1 MTATA
6 TKQYLF
12 RLVVNGTRVRGAGLY
27 LPSVPPVGDVLTQ
40 KRHRPG
46 SRAGRLSRGRSS
58 YILVLSTGRTSHR
71 MALMG
76 ARALDLRRRS

>member
-6 TKQYLF
+6 TKQHLF

-40 KRHRPG
+40 EDGTALVVIQVVPLTDG
-46 SRAGRLSRGRSS
+46 S
-58 YILVLSTGRTSHR
+58 YVLVLSTRPN
-71 MALMG
+71 
-76 ARALDLRRRS
+76 